1 MANTPINQKLPDHI
15 ISYLKSGPAE
25 SADIAM
31 AIGEVKQSVIS
42 CLGAMARDRLVE
54 VHAPG
59 GKANVNRVY
68 RLTSTASAS
77 PSTATTR
84 TVVGRDTY
92 TGPVWSHETARPG
105 SAAHL
110 QHPSRRGDVRVPHTG
125 QIITAS

>member
-1 MANTPINQKLPDHI
+1 MANNPINQRLRDQI

-42 CLGAMARDRLVE
+42 CLGAMAREEIVD

-59 GKANVNRVY
+59 GKSYTPRVY
-68 RLTSTASAS
+68 SLARKAFMPTTAA
-77 PSTATTR
+77 TR
-84 TVVGRDTY
+84 TVIGKDTY
-92 TGPVWSHETARPG
+92 RGEEWPHEVARPG

-110 QHPSRRGDVRVPHTG
+110 QCPSRRGNVLVYHTG
-125 QIITAS
+125 KTVPVL